1 LLARSW
7 RKTVSPSTIGVLAN
21 VPNAPWPVSLNRH
34 FGFRFA
40 TFVES
45 MRLAVV
51 ARVFARSRLKAGHC
65 WENAAA
71 SAGNAPADGEDA
83 ARAVASPT
91 AARAATSGTAR

>member
-1 LLARSW
+1 M
-7 RKTVSPSTIGVLAN
+7 LAN
-21 VPNAPWPVSLNRH
+21 EPNAPLPVSLNRH
-34 FGFRFA
+34 FGFRLA

-71 SAGNAPADGEDA
+71 SGGSAPADGRGRGAGCRQTHGREAGGEQDGEVETRHDA
-83 ARAVASPT
+83 PS
-91 AARAATSGTAR
+91 